1 MNNWK
6 KYKLSEVC
14 QKITDGSHFSPKED
28 LTGSFL
34 IASVKDMNDFGF
46 TRSSCKKISE
56 NDYENLIKNDCV
68 PNKNDILFSKDGTIG
83 LIYFVKEKMDIALLS
98 SIAIV
103 RPNPELIN
111 PKFLFFFIKNPITQ
125 NYIKN
130 FLKSGS
136 ALPRVVLKD
145 LSTLPITFP
154 TKQEQT
160 RIANFLS
167 QLDDR
172 IELNRQ
178 INNNL
183 EELADTYFKRLFFV
197 NKINS
202 GGLGELITEK
212 TESVKN
218 ENLEQVQI
226 LSAVKTGDL
235 INSEEYFTKQVFSQN
250 ISKYKKVTLW
260 DFAYNPARI
269 NIGSIGMLNR
279 DILGGVSPVYTVFRA
294 KKGYEHFM
302 NLLIKQ
308 NFTKKQIEN
317 LCFGGVR
324 QVLRFSDLASIQIPI
339 PTETEIKEF
348 NTFYLPL
355 LAKIESNKKQNETLA
370 NYRDSIL
377 PKLMSGEIEI

>member
-6 KYKLSEVC
+6 KYKLAEIAEIVGGGTPSTEIDDYWNGDISWITPKDLSNFNFRYISRGERNITEKG
-14 QKITDGSHFSPKED
+14 QKNSNATFV
-28 LTGSFL
+28 L
-34 IASVKDMNDFGF
+34 
-46 TRSSCKKISE
+46 
-56 NDYENLIKNDCV
+56 KNTV
-68 PNKNDILFSKDGTIG
+68 
-83 LIYFVKEKMDIALLS
+83 LLS
-98 SIAIV
+98 SRAPVGYLAIANNNLTTNQGFKSLIV
-103 RPNPELIN
+103 NNEKANFMFVYYL
-111 PKFLFFFIKNPITQ
+111 LLKN
-125 NYIKN
+125 
-130 FLKSGS
+130 
-136 ALPRVVLKD
+136 VEVLKANSSGTTFGE
-145 LSTLPITFP
+145 LSSRVLKNLEFDFP
-154 TKQEQT
+154 NLEIQT

-183 EELADTYFKRLFFV
+183 EELADTYFKRHFFV
-197 NKINS
+197 NKENS

-294 KKGYEHFM
+294 KKGYEHFI

-377 PKLMSGEIEI
+377 PKLMSGAIEI